1 MYREIWQLVFL
12 SKGRRPH
19 RMFGL
24 QLDSFLTLESII
36 IIIIIIFKKEK
47 KRKVCY

>member
-36 IIIIIIFKKEK
+36 IIIIILKKRKEK
-47 KRKVCY
+47 KACY